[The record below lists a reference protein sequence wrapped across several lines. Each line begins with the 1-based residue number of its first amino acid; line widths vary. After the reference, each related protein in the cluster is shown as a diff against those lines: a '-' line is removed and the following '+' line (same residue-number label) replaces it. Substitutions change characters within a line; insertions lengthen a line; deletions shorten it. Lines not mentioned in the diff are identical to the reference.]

1 MKRALLALSLC
12 AASSAS
18 AAQLVIQNTNAAGQ
32 GFNDTTPV
40 APVGLNYGTTKG
52 AQAVITFQYAAA
64 IWGATLKSVPP
75 IVVDAAFVTTAQDSE
90 MTCGASSG
98 LLGFTTPVSVASS
111 PNLPIPSA
119 GYVVSEANALLGSD
133 QTPGQAHIRARFNA
147 GIGTANCL
155 PGLAWYYGLD
165 TNVPSGQV
173 SLLTTLLHE
182 FSHGLG
188 FASFVNPSTGT
199 LNGAP
204 AAYDFHVFDET
215 QQAVWNGYQA
225 SQRVPLLTAGNEL
238 AWNGSNV
245 AAGIPTFLARAPALN
260 ISGGGS
266 AGTQVDFLPGAFSGL
281 IPDAGNAVAQNVTAA
296 NPLDACSD
304 LAPNS
309 LNGSLGLIERG
320 TCNFYDKAQRALAAG
335 ASGVVIFDNDAGP
348 LITMASPDGGVFA
361 QPSVFITNQ
370 DGNGVLQRLDGGTVT
385 ATFGTSAHIANT
397 DSTQSRVLLYTPN
410 TVASG
415 STLSHWSSGSFPVSL
430 LMEPFIGVATRENL
444 DLTPAALAD
453 MGWPIVSGLT
463 VGISKA
469 EDASLAPGS
478 QARYLI
484 SVFNRRGTGVAGVT
498 LDVTSPAG
506 TTFVSATGSGCT
518 ALPCSL
524 GTVAAGE
531 IKPVV
536 VVLQSPAK
544 AVFPYDV
551 TAVLSTSGATAADN
565 LDATVSTT
573 TATASSGGGGGCST
587 GGVPAAMVAV
597 LVVAVGLRSRR
608 RREASSR

>member
-1 MKRALLALSLC
+1 MKRTLIALSLC
-12 AASSAS
+12 ATSAS
-18 AAQLVIQNTNAAGQ
+18 AAQLVIQNTNASGQ

-52 AQAVITFQYAAA
+52 AQAVIAFQYAAA

-155 PGLAWYYGLD
+155 PGLSWYYGLD
-165 TNVPSGQV
+165 TNIPSGQV

-215 QQAVWNGYQA
+215 QQAIWNGYQA
-225 SQRVPLLTAGNEL
+225 SQRVPLLTATNEL

-245 AAGIPTFLARAPALN
+245 AAGIPTFLARAPAL
-260 ISGGGS
+260 SFSGGS
-266 AGTQVDFLPGAFSGL
+266 ASADVDFLPGAFSGPV
-281 IPDAGNAVAQNVTAA
+281 PDAGFGAHTVTAA

-309 LNGSLGLIERG
+309 LNGSLGLVERG

-370 DGNGVLQRLDGGTVT
+370 DGNSVLQRLDGGTVT
-385 ATFGTSAHIANT
+385 ATFGTSSHIANT
-397 DSTQSRVLLYTPN
+397 DTSQSRVLLYTPSA
-410 TVASG
+410 VASG

-453 MGWPIVSGLT
+453 MGWPVVTGLT

-469 EDASLAPGS
+469 EDASLAPGA
-478 QARYLI
+478 QAKYLV
-484 SVFNRRGTGVAGVT
+484 SVFNRRGTDVAGVT

-536 VVLQSPAK
+536 VVLQSPSA
-544 AVFPYDV
+544 AVFPYEV
-551 TAVLSTSGATAADN
+551 TAVLGFSAVAAVDN
-565 LDATVSTT
+565 LSATVSTAQ
-573 TATASSGGGGGCST
+573 ATASPGGGGGCSS

-608 RREASSR
+608 RREASPR